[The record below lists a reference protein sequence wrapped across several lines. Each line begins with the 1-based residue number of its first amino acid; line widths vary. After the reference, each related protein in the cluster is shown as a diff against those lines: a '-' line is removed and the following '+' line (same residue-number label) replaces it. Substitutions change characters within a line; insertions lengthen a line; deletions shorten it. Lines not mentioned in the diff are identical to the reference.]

1 MVDELEMLKKDWQK
15 QEGNLPKYT
24 KEELY
29 PMLLKKSS
37 SVVKWILFI
46 SIIEFSFWIV
56 LNFVLDH
63 RDANIAFEEKAGINT
78 IDKIL
83 LIVNYIALAY
93 FVICFYLNYRS
104 IKATDSAKELM
115 KNILKARGTV
125 KLYIWFN
132 VSFIFIGSLLV
143 FGVAYYNDPETFNIA
158 SPLVLIVVLFLL
170 LGLFIGVLLLI
181 YRLIYGRLTKRLKA
195 NYDQLKKLE
204 L

>member
-15 QEGNLPKYT
+15 QEGSLPKYT

-46 SIIEFSFWIV
+46 SIIEFAFWII
-56 LNFVLDH
+56 LNFVLEQ
-63 RDANIAFEEKAGINT
+63 RDANIAFVEKAGITT
-78 IDKIL
+78 IDNVL
-83 LIVNYIALAY
+83 LIINYVALAY
-93 FVICFYLNYRS
+93 FVVCFYLNYKS
-104 IKATDSAKELM
+104 IKATDNAKNLM

-132 VSFIFIGSLLV
+132 VSFIFIGSLLIS
-143 FGVAYYNDPETFNIA
+143 GVAYYNSPDTFKIA
-158 SPLVLIVVLFLL
+158 SPVVLLIVVLLM

-181 YRLIYGRLTKRLKA
+181 YRLIYGRLTKRLKE
-195 NYDQLKKLE
+195 NYNQLKKLE

>member
-15 QEGNLPKYT
+15 QEGSLPKYT

-63 RDANIAFEEKAGINT
+63 RDANVAFVEKAGIAK
-78 IDKIL
+78 IDNIL
-83 LIVNYIALAY
+83 LIINYVALAY
-93 FVICFYLNYRS
+93 FVVCFYLNYKA
-104 IKATDSAKELM
+104 IKATDNAKKLM

-143 FGVAYYNDPETFNIA
+143 FGVAYYHDPKTFDIV
-158 SPLVLIVVLFLL
+158 SPIVLIVVLFLL

-181 YRLIYGRLTKRLKA
+181 YKLIYGRLTKRLRA